1 MQIFVQSLTGTTLSL
16 EVEMTHN
23 IQALREVMQLLEG
36 ISLTYNDKIL

>member
-16 EVEMTHN
+16 EVEKTHN

-36 ISLTYNDKIL
+36 ISLTYDDKIL